1 MNRLFLRIGLWLSSF
16 FILLSTI
23 ESSACGPMLYTD
35 EARFSLFRK
44 ETIGDVSLDPF
55 HYSHN
60 YYSGFNASTFQ
71 TERTQNI
78 EEWVNYGE
86 KKFSRKS
93 TELLQ
98 YHTSPDS
105 FLRAYNSKDFSN
117 FEGNDFMEF
126 LLEKKND
133 DVLAYFSFAKQ
144 VESAQQAD
152 EENMISWQY
161 YENDESKFQP
171 LAFKTLMAAAE
182 QKLKEKRLPTFLK
195 ERYAFQYLKCAYYD
209 YLYNENK
216 KLSQAA
222 TKVYEK
228 YLASSTSVVAQWSL
242 IYFAALQ
249 SNKTEKIKY
258 LLQAFDK
265 SADKRFR
272 AFTLL
277 KAETNDLNSFYHAF
291 KEPYYQNLIDVI
303 SAIKNTGPALE
314 QIKWLYQTDKNSPY
328 LQLLMT
334 REINKLEDWIWSN
347 PMLKFY
353 PALRLNK
360 WEENHWNNFLSK
372 IEGVPGQTWV
382 DSSYAF
388 YAEDNL
394 KKDVKYLQAVI
405 SFFQS
410 MNFGDDIKKNNFK
423 DITLIHLFNLSGDYA
438 QAENM
443 MKGLNKSQTNEA
455 LVQINIERII
465 LIPQIYDVKL
475 QKTKDFIAM
484 AMFDIEQNLPKTDL
498 EKCYGTQKEYYQGPE
513 GESLE
518 SNSPGNIDPQI
529 FVYLGR
535 TYLDK
540 GERMIGAMLL
550 QKSGVQNNEYAYQY
564 SDEDSNAYAGLGYLD
579 NYCTPEDI
587 DRLLALKKKQYPN
600 KFESYTIPLKWSSDN
615 AYLDLKGTL
624 QLRAGDYEAA
634 VATFS
639 QLPENYWAESP
650 TFSEYLPKYKLAFVQ
665 PLQVDEL
672 NSKEAYPIK
681 SKKLIAQ
688 DLMQLQQDTALAK
701 GNTAKALAY
710 LKYANALFNI
720 SYYGKAWMA
729 YAYGK
734 SVTEVDARWQQKGN
748 YDWTCYYIQPSP
760 QNNTKNYYELE
771 NAMNAYQTA
780 MQYAPKSEVGA
791 QAAMMLSYCDV
802 ATGEYK
808 NNIQNPYFY
817 TYSWKAGKSKYL
829 DELKQAYKQ
838 TKTYQLNATK
848 CPDIR

>member
-1 MNRLFLRIGLWLSSF
+1 MNRLSLRIGLWLCSF
-16 FILLSTI
+16 FILITTVEI
-23 ESSACGPMLYTD
+23 TACGPMLYTD

-44 ETIGDVSLDPF
+44 ETMGDVSFDPF

-60 YYSGFNASTFQ
+60 YYSGFTASSFQ
-71 TERTQNI
+71 TERKQNI
-78 EEWVNYGE
+78 EEWVNYGD

-98 YHTSPDS
+98 YHTTPDS
-105 FLRAYNSKDFSN
+105 FLKAYNSKDFSS
-117 FEGNDFMEF
+117 FDGNDFMEF
-126 LLEKKND
+126 LLEQKNED
-133 DVLAYFSFAKQ
+133 ALEYFAFAKQ
-144 VESAQQAD
+144 VESAQQDD
-152 EENMISWQY
+152 EERMLSWQY
-161 YENDESKFQP
+161 FEKDESKFQP
-171 LAFKTLMAAAE
+171 AAFKTLLATAA
-182 QKLKEKRLPTFLK
+182 QKLKEKRLPKFLK

-209 YLYNENK
+209 YLYNNNN
-216 KLSQAA
+216 KLSPAA
-222 TKVYEK
+222 TKIYEK

-277 KAETNDLNSFYHAF
+277 KAETNDLNIFYHAF
-291 KEPYYQNLIDVI
+291 KESYYQNLIDI
-303 SAIKNTGPALE
+303 IGAIKNTGPALE

-353 PALRLNK
+353 PALRLNQ

-372 IEGVPGQTWV
+372 KDFASASPWV
-382 DSSYAF
+382 DTSYAF
-388 YAEDNL
+388 YASDNL
-394 KKDVKYLQAVI
+394 KKDVKYLQEVI
-405 SFFQS
+405 SFYQS

-423 DITLIHLFNLSGDYA
+423 DIALIHLFNLSGDYA

-443 MKGLNKSQTNEA
+443 MKALNKNQTNEA

-465 LIPQIYDVKL
+465 LIPQVFDVKL
-475 QKTKDFIAM
+475 QKTKDLIAM
-484 AMFDIEQNLPKTDL
+484 AMFDIEQNLPKSDL
-498 EKCYGTQKEYYQGPE
+498 EKWYGTQKEYYLASE
-513 GESLE
+513 DESIE
-518 SNSPGNIDPQI
+518 NKSPGNIDPQI

-540 GERMIGAMLL
+540 GERLIGAMFL
-550 QKSGVQNNEYAYQY
+550 QKSGIQNNEYAYSY
-564 SDEDSNAYAGLGYLD
+564 SDEDSNAYAGLSYLD
-579 NYCTPEDI
+579 QYCTPEDM
-587 DRLLALKKKQYPN
+587 DLLLALKKKQYPN
-600 KFESYTIPLKWSSDN
+600 KFESYTFPSKWSSDY
-615 AYLDLKGTL
+615 AYIDLKGTL
-624 QLRAGDYEAA
+624 QLRAGDYKSA

-639 QLPENYWAESP
+639 QLPENYWEENPA
-650 TFSEYLPKYKLAFVQ
+650 FKEYLSQYKLSYVK
-665 PLQVDEL
+665 PLKEDEW
-672 NSKEAYPIK
+672 NKKEAYPIK

-688 DLMQLQQDTALAK
+688 DLFQLQQDTAVAK
-701 GNTAKALAY
+701 GSAAKAQAY

-734 SVTEVDARWQQKGN
+734 SVTEVDARWQQKDN
-748 YDWTCYYIQPSP
+748 YAWTCYYIQPSL

-771 NAMNAYQTA
+771 NAMAAYQTV
-780 MQYAPKSEVGA
+780 MKYAPQSELGA
-791 QAAMMLSYCDV
+791 QAAMMLNYCDV
-802 ATGEYK
+802 ATQEYK
-808 NNIQNPYFY
+808 NSIQNPYFY
-817 TYSWKAGKSKYL
+817 SYNWKARKSKYL
-829 DELKQAYKQ
+829 DELKSVYGQ

>member
-1 MNRLFLRIGLWLSSF
+1 MNHLFLRIGLWISSF
-16 FILLSTI
+16 FILFSTI
-23 ESSACGPMLYTD
+23 ESSACGPILYTD

-44 ETIGDVSLDPF
+44 ETMGDVSFDPF

-60 YYSGFNASTFQ
+60 YYSGFSASSFQ
-71 TERTQNI
+71 TERKQNI
-78 EEWVNYGE
+78 EEWVNFGD

-105 FLRAYNSKDFSN
+105 FLRAYNSKDFSS

-133 DVLAYFSFAKQ
+133 DALEYFAFAKQ

-152 EENMISWQY
+152 EESMLSWQY
-161 YENDESKFQP
+161 YGNDESKFQP
-171 LAFKTLMAAAE
+171 LAFKTLMTLAE
-182 QKLKEKRLPTFLK
+182 QQLKERRLPTFLK

-216 KLSQAA
+216 NLSQAA
-222 TKVYEK
+222 SKVYEK

-291 KEPYYQNLIDVI
+291 KEPYYQNLIDII
-303 SAIKNTGPALE
+303 SAIRNTGPALE

-353 PALRLNK
+353 PALRLNQ
-360 WEENHWNNFLSK
+360 WEEKHWNDYLSK
-372 IEGVPGQTWV
+372 RDYDATKTWV

-388 YAEDNL
+388 YAADNL
-394 KKDVKYLQAVI
+394 KNDVKYLQEVI
-405 SFFQS
+405 AFYQT

-423 DITLIHLFNLSGDYA
+423 DIALIHLFNLSGDYA
-438 QAENM
+438 QAENG
-443 MKGLNKSQTNEA
+443 MKNLNKNQTNEA

-465 LIPQIYDVKL
+465 LIPQIYDVKQ
-475 QKTKDFIAM
+475 QKTKDLIAM
-484 AMFDIEQNLPKTDL
+484 AMFDIEQNLPKTDM
-498 EKCYGTQKEYYQGPE
+498 EKWYGTQQGYYLDE
-513 GESLE
+513 EAENIESKS
-518 SNSPGNIDPQI
+518 SNYVDPQI
-529 FVYLGR
+529 LVYLGR

-540 GERMIGAMLL
+540 GERLIGAMFLE
-550 QKSGVQNNEYAYQY
+550 KSGGGNDAFGYFYNY
-564 SDEDSNAYAGLGYLD
+564 EDSNSYAGLSYLD
-579 NYCTPEDI
+579 KYCTPEDI
-587 DRLLALKKKQYPN
+587 DRLLALKKKQFPN
-600 KFESYTIPLKWSSDN
+600 KFESYTIPLKWKSNN

-639 QLPENYWAESP
+639 QLPENYWEQQE
-650 TFSEYLPKYKLAFVQ
+650 TFREYLPKYKITYVK
-665 PLQVDEL
+665 PLLQDKL
-672 NSKEAYPIK
+672 NIKESYTQK
-681 SKKLIAQ
+681 SKKIIAQ
-688 DLMQLQQDTALAK
+688 ELWTLQQDTALAK
-701 GNTAKALAY
+701 GSAAKSIAY

-720 SYYGKAWMA
+720 SYYGHAWMA

-734 SVTEVDARWQQKGN
+734 SITEVDARWQQKDN
-748 YDWTCYYIQPSP
+748 YAWTCYYIQPSP
-760 QNNTKNYYELE
+760 QNNTQNYYELE
-771 NAMNAYQTA
+771 NAMNAYHTA

-791 QAAMMLSYCDV
+791 QAAMMLNYCAV

-808 NNIQNPYFY
+808 HNIQNPYFY
-817 TYSWKAGKSKYL
+817 TYNWKDEKSEYL
-829 DELKQAYKQ
+829 DELKSNYRQ
-838 TKTYQLNATK
+838 TQTYQLNATK